1 MSGSATVR
9 LEAGDRILT
18 ARGMA
23 LVVGIERHAVR
34 LRDVLGE
41 EISVEYR
48 LLYGVQPVVDG
59 AARVA
64 HAALRPW
71 WDGLTKDAQQD
82 ALFKQEVVLEILT
95 GYREG
100 YAELANPGE
109 PFYPFGPD
117 YGTTE
122 WQRIE
127 AMAKQASFEKGVDRG
142 LLRRLNQGEIVSV
155 SISTTSIYEW
165 VRAWRR
171 EGLRG
176 LVDKRKTRGRQG
188 FEVLDPR
195 FLRVAD
201 EVFAEF
207 DGGVSAVNLAEVE
220 RRIRVRLK
228 AEGVTDVHLPVR
240 LTNEYLSS
248 RYRALGR
255 TTRAQRSRKLRGTSG
270 TSSFAA
276 LRPGQLAMDM
286 TRADNLV
293 FDEVHERVF
302 SVEIITVI
310 DVPTRVI
317 VACRVVPRSA
327 NGIEAGLA
335 IYDAMRPFAMLVD
348 GTTLDDWRWTGIP
361 ESLDMSTVP
370 THVGRQPVVKRT
382 PGLAGRHHIPAVTPR
397 AVRCDH
403 GSVFV
408 GGHFRG
414 LMNNFGVDLML
425 SRGKRPTDNSHV
437 ERWHETLQRAYQS
450 IPGFKGRN
458 VQERGRYVGT
468 VGTEGLLTARELELH
483 LRRFIALDYHRTHH
497 QGLVLPGAPEARLTP
512 LELFDALLDATGRI
526 HVPQHPDLLYQFLP
540 LRWLT
545 VRHAG
550 VEYKNL
556 AYDARVLDDFRTVRA
571 GRFRAQ
577 DAKVP
582 FHYDP
587 HDVTRLWFRHPHT
600 GRIDEVP
607 WRGAHL
613 IDAPLTGVVRDHVIK
628 RINERGGNKALT
640 SRSGRD
646 DILAELGELTSAES
660 LAEFRAQ
667 MSAARLRFDRSRID
681 HGEAAEAQALVDGR
695 HLTVVP
701 DEPAPPFLS
710 AEGPADFDTPWP
722 DLDAAAGTA

>member
-1 MSGSATVR
+1 VSGSATVR
-9 LEAGDRILT
+9 LEPGDRILT
-18 ARGMA
+18 SRGIS
-23 LVVGIERHAVR
+23 LVVGIERHGVR

-41 EISVEYR
+41 ESSVEYR
-48 LLYGVQPVVDG
+48 LLFDVQPVVG
-59 AARVA
+59 GNAGVA
-64 HAALRPW
+64 HTSLRPW
-71 WDGLTKDAQQD
+71 WDGLTKEAQQD

-100 YAELANPGE
+100 HAELTNPGE
-109 PFYPFGPD
+109 PYFPFGP
-117 YGTTE
+117 GWGLSE
-122 WQRIE
+122 LKQFE
-127 AMAKQASFEKGVDRG
+127 AMATLVSFEKSVDRPT
-142 LLRRLNQGEIVSV
+142 LRRVAEGEIATLSV
-155 SISTTSIYEW
+155 SPESIYNW

-171 EGLRG
+171 DGLRG
-176 LVDKRKTRGRQG
+176 LVDKRKTRGRKG

-207 DGGVSAVNLAEVE
+207 DGGVSAVNLVEIE

-228 AEGVTDVHLPVR
+228 AEGVTDAHVPVR
-240 LTNEYLSS
+240 LANEYLSS
-248 RYRALGR
+248 RYSNLGR
-255 TTRAQRSRKLRGTSG
+255 TTRAQRSRKLRGSSG
-270 TSSFAA
+270 TTSFAA

-293 FDEVHERVF
+293 FDDVQERVY
-302 SVEIITVI
+302 SVEIITII

-317 VACRVVPRSA
+317 VACRVVPQSA
-327 NGIEAGLA
+327 NGVEAGLA
-335 IYDAMRPFAMLVD
+335 IYDAMRPFSMLVD
-348 GTTLDDWRWTGIP
+348 GTTIDDWRWTGIP
-361 ESLDMSTVP
+361 ESLDLSAVGV
-370 THVGRQPVVKRT
+370 HVGRQPVVKHT
-382 PGLAGRHHIPAVTPR
+382 PGLQGTHHIPAVTPR

-414 LMNNFGVDLML
+414 LLNDFGVDLML
-425 SRGKRPTDNSHV
+425 SRGRRPPDNAHV

-458 VQERGRYVGT
+458 VQERGRYVAT
-468 VGTEGLLTARELELH
+468 VAAEPLLTARELELH
-483 LRRFIALDYHRTHH
+483 LRRFIALDYHRTWH
-497 QGLVLPGAPEARLTP
+497 QGLVLPGAPEARVTP

-550 VEYKNL
+550 VEYRNL

-587 HDVTRLWFRHPHT
+587 HDVTRLWFRHPGT
-600 GRIDEVP
+600 GRIHEVP

-613 IDAPLTGVVRDHVIK
+613 IDAPLTGVVRDHVIR

-646 DILAELGELTSAES
+646 DILTELGELTSREAIT
-660 LAEFRAQ
+660 EFRAQ
-667 MSAARLRFDRSRID
+667 LSAARLRFDRSRID

-695 HLTVVP
+695 RLAVVP

-710 AEGPADFDTPWP
+710 AEGPVDFDTPWP